1 MRRFRTTKELEKRTK
16 RGRVAV
22 GHGAYLQV
30 SEFGTRSWVFR
41 YIRDGKA
48 RHLGMGSAE
57 YVSLAEAR
65 QRAYEYR
72 RLLAAGGDP
81 LEQKRAI
88 KRERFLA
95 AHHAKTFKQVALEY
109 IAQHEGGWRGDHSR
123 KQWLASLEK
132 HTFPKIGDMA
142 IADIDVAAVLSVLD
156 PIWREVPET
165 ASRVKHRIAL
175 ILDWAAARELR
186 PHDNPARRPKLLP
199 KRRGGK
205 KHFAALPYA
214 DIGAFTADLRARQ
227 ELPARTLEFLILTAT
242 RTGEV
247 FGARWNEIN
256 GDVWTIPGERTKNGK
271 AHRVPLSRQAAD
283 LLATLPRTSEHVFTG
298 ARSGE
303 RMGQRTLQKLMRR
316 MGRTETVHGF
326 RSAFRDWAAETTS
339 HPNHVVEQ
347 ALAHAIAN
355 GVEAAYRR
363 GDLYEKRMRLMQD
376 WANYVDRRS
385 VSGTVTPIRTGVLA

>member
-1 MRRFRTTKELEKRTK
+1 MKRFPTIKELEKRTK

-41 YIRDGKA
+41 YVRDGKA
-48 RHLGMGSAE
+48 RHAGMGSAK

-81 LEQKRAI
+81 LEQKRAF

-95 AHHAKTFKQVALEY
+95 THNAKTFKQVAIEY

-199 KRRGGK
+199 KRKGGK

-214 DIGAFTADLRARQ
+214 NIGAFMADLRARQ
-227 ELPARTLEFLILTAT
+227 ELSARTLEFLILTAT

-247 FGARWNEIN
+247 LGVRWNEIN
-256 GDVWTIPGERTKNGK
+256 GDVWTIPGERTKNSK
-271 AHRVPLSRQAAD
+271 AHRVPLSRQAAN
-283 LLATLPRTSEHVFTG
+283 LLATLPRTSEHVFAG

-316 MGRTETVHGF
+316 MGRAETVHGF
-326 RSAFRDWAAETTS
+326 RSAFRDWAAETTAY
-339 HPNHVVEQ
+339 HNHVVEQ
-347 ALAHAIAN
+347 ALANAIAI
-355 GVEAAYRR
+355 GV
-363 GDLYEKRMRLMQD
+363 
-376 WANYVDRRS
+376 
-385 VSGTVTPIRTGVLA
+385 